1 MNPGMSLFAAT
12 DYRIR
17 NNLLSAA
24 GLEDQERAR
33 LTGNQVVMKM
43 PGIFSRLGYE
53 LTEQR
58 IEDFVTELGD
68 EISKSCIGV
77 SHAGSHIAFELQRSI
92 GLHLEKL
99 TSSESSGKV
108 IYRFL
113 ASALQ
118 AFFDHIPDQRIS
130 LKIDIDKVE
139 LDNAGLVAALWC
151 CLKKTRF
158 KITYS
163 PNRDI
168 DEHVALARYV
178 GGDYKAALR
187 KQIADIDLANP
198 GAGFSEAFESVVFD
212 PNSHPVGLTTV
223 GALKKNG
230 GVKRLDSHDVD
241 LNMLFSRAL
250 ESSAEGTMRGLFKQF
265 AFLDE
270 ISEYQTVNGRLL
282 PGVVSFRKS
291 QMIKKAMNMLGDKNP
306 EKHKGWGEMLTN
318 LAPYTPNDLTATQ
331 YIRLAKLTEIPAVK
345 HFQIPLTDIF
355 KRGDFR
361 KAINDVVQNKD
372 IQGQIIYR
380 LGVQGFYSGSE
391 YHERYGFRHAL
402 IESIEVLSASAANQ
416 SEEFRLAA
424 EKCQIILD
432 NARGLASD
440 ILCKKALAMLAK
452 FATVELSANTFILMA
467 DATLDNPPKWPEGL
481 NQSIHKGRFKSA
493 LKYACEPNQ
502 RQQIVVSLGVKDFF
516 TRSEMLSMGSAR
528 ITDDLGL

>member
-17 NNLLSAA
+17 NNPLNAK
-24 GLEDQERAR
+24 GLEDQVKAD
-33 LTGNQVVMKM
+33 LLGNKIAANLPV
-43 PGIFSRLGYE
+43 IFEKLGYNPTAQQVDDFAAKLGNDIRESCVGTSHSGRHIAYE
-53 LTEQR
+53 LQNS
-58 IEDFVTELGD
+58 I
-68 EISKSCIGV
+68 
-77 SHAGSHIAFELQRSI
+77 GSHLPELATS
-92 GLHLEKL
+92 GL
-99 TSSESSGKV
+99 SGSQ
-108 IYRFL
+108 IYHFID
-113 ASALQ
+113 SVFS
-118 AFFDHIPDQRIS
+118 AFFDHIPDQRIT
-130 LKIDIDKVE
+130 LNIDKVGF
-139 LDNAGLVAALWC
+139 DNAAIVAALWC
-151 CLKKTRF
+151 YLKKPRF
-158 KITYS
+158 QIKDS
-163 PNRDI
+163 PGLDVH
-168 DEHVALARYV
+168 EHVALAAYV
-178 GGDYKAALR
+178 GGDCKAALR
-187 KQIADIDLANP
+187 KQIADIDLAYP

-230 GVKRLDSHDVD
+230 GVKRLDSHGVD

-270 ISEYQTVNGRLL
+270 ISEYQTVNGQLL

-306 EKHKGWGEMLTN
+306 EKHKGWEEMLTN

-345 HFQIPLTDIF
+345 HFQIPLTEIF

-416 SEEFRLAA
+416 SEEFQLAA
-424 EKCQIILD
+424 EKCRIILD

-440 ILCKKALAMLAK
+440 ILCKKALAMLAP

-467 DATLDNPPKWPEGL
+467 DATIENPPKWPEGL

-493 LKYACEPNQ
+493 LKYACEPNL
-502 RQQIVVSLGVKDFF
+502 RQQIVMSLGVKDFF
-516 TRSEMLSMGSAR
+516 TRSEMLSMGSSR